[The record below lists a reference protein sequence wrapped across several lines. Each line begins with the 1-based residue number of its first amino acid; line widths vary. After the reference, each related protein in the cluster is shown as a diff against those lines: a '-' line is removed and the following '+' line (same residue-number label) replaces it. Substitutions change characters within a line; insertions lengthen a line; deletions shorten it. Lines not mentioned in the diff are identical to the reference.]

1 MAEGPRGPTGPTGI
15 QGRRGLQGNPFGPQ
29 GTNLFERQGRLSLST
44 TSNNPIVVTSNT
56 YGTNYLVGTVGPTGP
71 QGIPQ
76 IYGLTGYITTVQLPA
91 SINSVDAGAYWV
103 FKNTTG
109 SLLQVELSN
118 GTANYKGNNTAT
130 TLFVGIDNSL
140 GLAYSGTGT
149 SYIAL

>member
-15 QGRRGLQGNPFGPQ
+15 QGRNGLQGTPYGPQ
-29 GTNLFERQGRLSLST
+29 GTNLFGRGGRIPLST

-76 IYGLTGYITTVQLPA
+76 IYGITGYITTVQLPTSMTGA
-91 SINSVDAGAYWV
+91 DGGAYWV

-109 SLLQVELSN
+109 SILQVELSN
-118 GTANYKGNNTAT
+118 GVATYKGNNSAT
-130 TLFVGIDNSL
+130 TLFVGSNNSL
-140 GLAYSGTGT
+140 GLAYSGIGT